1 MITLVAMDTQWLQAF
16 VAVADSGSF
25 SQAAERLHLSQPAI
39 SKRVAA
45 LEERTGKAL
54 FDRIGRSVRL
64 TEAGHTLLPH
74 AHRVLRELEDS
85 QHALSRLSGAVSGR
99 LSIGTSH
106 HIGLHHLPP
115 VLRQYAQ
122 HFPDVDLDIDFMD
135 SEAAIQAVEQGRLEL
150 GIVTL
155 PPVTPARLN
164 SEIIWPDPMSIVAA
178 PTHPLAQLPFV
189 CVDDLARHPAL
200 LPDVQTF
207 THGIVRKMLADHGVT
222 PRVRLAT
229 NYLET
234 LKMLVSVGLGWSA
247 LPLTMTD
254 EHVIALDVPGIQLSR
269 DLGVVWHARRSL
281 SRAAEALLDTL
292 RTQADAG

>member
-1 MITLVAMDTQWLQAF
+1 MDTQWLQAF

-25 SQAAERLHLSQPAI
+25 SQAAELLHLSQPAI

-54 FDRIGRSVRL
+54 FDRIGRTISL
-64 TEAGHTLLPH
+64 TEAGQTLMPH
-74 AHRVLRELEDS
+74 AQRVLRELEDS
-85 QHALSRLSGAVSGR
+85 QRALSRLSDNVEGR

-122 HFPDVDLDIDFMD
+122 KYPNVDLDIEFMD
-135 SEAAIQAVEQGRLEL
+135 SEAAIHAVEQGHLEL

-155 PPVTPARLN
+155 PPEPMARLN
-164 SEIIWPDPMSIVAA
+164 SLVIWPDPMAIVIA
-178 PTHPLAQLPFV
+178 PTHALAKIKQIGV
-189 CVDDLARHPAL
+189 QDLAAHPAL
-200 LPDVQTF
+200 LPDTKTF
-207 THGIVRKMLADHGVT
+207 THGIVRKMLSDHGVT

-254 EHVIALDVPGIQLSR
+254 EHVIALNVPGIFISR
-269 DLGVVWHARRSL
+269 ELGVVWHARRSL
-281 SRAAEALLDTL
+281 SRAAESLLDTL
-292 RTQADAG
+292 RETG